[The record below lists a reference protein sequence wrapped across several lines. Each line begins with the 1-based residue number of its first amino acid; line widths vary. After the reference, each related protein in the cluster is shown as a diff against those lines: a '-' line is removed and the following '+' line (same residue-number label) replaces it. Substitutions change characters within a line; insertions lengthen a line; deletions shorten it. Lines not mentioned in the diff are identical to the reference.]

1 MKLKWTIIPVHAYRS
16 VQTTANHCH
25 GFPPLRYCDCDCA
38 VIVILC
44 LFYFFCK
51 EKSRKSKVHT
61 PLDSYLT
68 LGWSDMI
75 SPQKEVMSPPCPCCF
90 WCCSPF
96 WAETVARMRI
106 FICFA
111 YFLCCYCSW
120 QLLAFGNLPQT
131 HSATQESGLNCEDY
145 SLVEFLSTSRS
156 DVQLQRFPLWGHP
169 SIQTVRKKLLTHGCF
184 TCSLYLVTGA
194 RFWRS
199 PLTLTHLL
207 YKQVS
212 YEPSSE
218 ITEWVPLSCLDAA
231 WGPSLP
237 LAG

>member
-1 MKLKWTIIPVHAYRS
+1 MPTDQYRQQQTIAMVSHLS
-16 VQTTANHCH
+16 DT
-25 GFPPLRYCDCDCA
+25 
-38 VIVILC
+38 VIVTVQWLWFC
-44 LFYFFCK
+44 VYFFCK

-68 LGWSDMI
+68 LGWSDMT
-75 SPQKEVMSPPCPCCF
+75 STQKEVMSPPCTCCV

-106 FICFA
+106 FIYFA
-111 YFLCCYCSW
+111 YFLCCCCSW

-131 HSATQESGLNCEDY
+131 HPATQERVEWTVRTTAWMHFYLLPDLRY
-145 SLVEFLSTSRS
+145 SFSASH
-156 DVQLQRFPLWGHP
+156 WGHP
-169 SIQTVRKKLLTHGCF
+169 SIQTVREKLLTRGCF

-194 RFWRS
+194 RFWSS
-199 PLTLTHLL
+199 PLTPTHLL
-207 YKQVS
+207 YRQVS
-212 YEPSSE
+212 CEPSSE
-218 ITEWVPLSCLDAA
+218 VTEWVPLSRLDAA